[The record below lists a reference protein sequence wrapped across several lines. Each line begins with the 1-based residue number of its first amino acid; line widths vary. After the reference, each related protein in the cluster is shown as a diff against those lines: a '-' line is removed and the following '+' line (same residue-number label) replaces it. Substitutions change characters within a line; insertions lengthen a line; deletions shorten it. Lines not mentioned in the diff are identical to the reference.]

1 MEEQVSTFLTTL
13 QNERQFSTNT
23 TAAYRNDLQQF
34 MAWLANPPAEEQL
47 AAISAWQELSD
58 DHLERYL
65 IHLRERDYAA
75 STIARKTAAL
85 KSFSAWLRDQG
96 IIGQETGTNL
106 ASPRVEKHVPR
117 AITHEEVTR
126 LLQQPMAN
134 DPGKPERIRDR
145 AMLAL
150 LYSTGMR
157 VSELVALDRKD
168 LDLDQHLVTCQGKA
182 GRTRVVPITP
192 QSVAAIEEYL
202 ARGRTALATTET
214 ESLFLNHRGGRLTR
228 QGFWLILKSYADA
241 AGIEDITPHTLRH
254 SFATHALNQGVEL
267 ADVQKQLGHVSI
279 STTQIY
285 RQLAGAAGARNG
297 DGIGEA

>member
-1 MEEQVSTFLTTL
+1 MEEQVTAFLTNL
-13 QNERQFSTNT
+13 QHERQFSTNT

-34 MAWLANPPAEEQL
+34 MTWLANPPATEQL
-47 AAISAWQELSD
+47 ETISSWQQLTD

-85 KSFSAWLRDQG
+85 KSFSAWLRDHE
-96 IIGQETGTNL
+96 IIGKSTGINL

-117 AITHEEVTR
+117 AISHDEITR
-126 LLQQPMAN
+126 LMKQPLN
-134 DPGKPERIRDR
+134 GNGDKPERIRDR

-150 LYSTGMR
+150 LYATGMR
-157 VSELVALDRKD
+157 VSELVALDLSDID
-168 LDLDQHLVTCQGKA
+168 LEQHLVTCQGKA
-182 GRTRVVPITP
+182 GRTRVVPIGP
-192 QSVAAIEEYL
+192 QAAAAIEDYL
-202 ARGRTALATTET
+202 ARGRTSLLVTDT

-228 QGFWLILKSYADA
+228 QGFWLILKSYAED
-241 AGIEDITPHTLRH
+241 AGIDDITPHTLRH
-254 SFATHALNQGVEL
+254 SFATHALSQGVEL

-285 RQLAGAAGARNG
+285 RQLSGAAGSRA
-297 DGIGEA
+297 DGTGEA